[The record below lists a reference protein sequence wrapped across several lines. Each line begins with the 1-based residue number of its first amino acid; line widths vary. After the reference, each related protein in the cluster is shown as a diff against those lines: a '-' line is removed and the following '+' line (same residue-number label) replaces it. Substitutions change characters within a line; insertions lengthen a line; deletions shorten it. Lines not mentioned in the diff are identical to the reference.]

1 MGSENR
7 LNGRGTL
14 MSWLWRKTH
23 GKNLTPPYYCYYSL
37 SVIILKP
44 IRKWLSAVLIPTIP
58 FSNLRVQCYRWCGY
72 KIGKNC
78 FIGMRCYLDD
88 MCHDLIE
95 IEDNVTISYGVYFA
109 CHGRKQGHNRI
120 LIKQGAYIGMNAS
133 IIARREEGTV
143 VGRNAIVGACSLVN
157 KSVPDEGVVAGIP
170 ARAIGKSGK

>member
-1 MGSENR
+1 MEKIS
-7 LNGRGTL
+7 
-14 MSWLWRKTH
+14 S
-23 GKNLTPPYYCYYSL
+23 PYYCCHSL
-37 SVIILKP
+37 PVIILKP
-44 IRKWLSAVLIPTIP
+44 IRKWLSTVLIPTIP

-88 MCHDLIE
+88 MCHTLIE
-95 IEDNVTISYGVYFA
+95 IEDNVTISYGVYFT

-120 LIKQGAYIGMNAS
+120 LIKQVAYIGMNAS

-170 ARAIGKSGK
+170 VRAIGKSGK